1 MDEKVLKTLLL
12 GLCIGCLSGCASSA
26 KNAPQED
33 AVQEVADEKAVEEK
47 VEKRNDIS
55 IISTSAAICE
65 ILDLLDYDNVIGIPE
80 TAGEIPDRYKNAE
93 TVGEPMGPDME
104 IVKSMKAD
112 VVLSPTTLEA
122 SLGEQYEAAGVNAEF
137 LNLSS
142 VQGMYDSIDELGE
155 LLGREADALKLREEY
170 EDYMEAY
177 LKDVSQDKSCMIFM
191 CFPSGYYLI
200 ATEKSYVGNLVELA
214 GGANV
219 YSNYQGDENG
229 FVSINPEDMIQRNPE
244 KIFVF
249 AHYSEEEAFAE
260 MKKNFETEE
269 IWKYF
274 DAVQKGEV
282 YYLTSE
288 LFGMSATMKWKDSL
302 EELKPMLYGE

>member
-1 MDEKVLKTLLL
+1 MRKKVVKTLLL
-12 GLCIGCLSGCASSA
+12 GLCIGCLSGCVSSA

-33 AVQEVADEKAVEEK
+33 TVQIEESADEKAVEK
-47 VEKRNDIS
+47 SNDIS
-55 IISTSAAICE
+55 IISTSTAICE
-65 ILDLLDYDNVIGIPE
+65 ILDLLDYDNVVGVPETSGKIPE
-80 TAGEIPDRYKNAE
+80 RYKNAE

-104 IVKSMKAD
+104 IIKSMKAD
-112 VVLSPTTLEA
+112 VVLSPTTLQA
-122 SLGEQYEAAGVNAEF
+122 SLGEQYEAAEVNAEF

-142 VQGMYDSIDELGE
+142 VQGMYESIDILGE
-155 LLGREADALKLREEY
+155 LLGREADASKLHREY
-170 EDYMEAY
+170 ESYMEEY
-177 LKDVSQDKSCMIFM
+177 LKDTPENKSCMILM

-249 AHYSEEEAFAE
+249 AHYGEEEAFAE

-269 IWKYF
+269 TWKYY
-274 DAVQKGEV
+274 DAVKNGEV

-288 LFGMSATMKWKDSL
+288 LFGMSATMEWKDSL